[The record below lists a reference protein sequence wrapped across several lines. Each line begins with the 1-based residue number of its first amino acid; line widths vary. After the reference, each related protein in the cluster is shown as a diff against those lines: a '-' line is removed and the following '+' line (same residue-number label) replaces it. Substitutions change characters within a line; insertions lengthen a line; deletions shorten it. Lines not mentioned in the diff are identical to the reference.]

1 MGCQHAA
8 EALSEA
14 LSAGYSVVPED
25 LARYSA
31 SSARRRHMPLVRDY
45 GQAVCG
51 RRRDDALAAEGIREE
66 QRKFIK
72 YNHLVANLLIFHKV
86 VTMTK
91 ALEPLAADGLT
102 WDEEIVALFTPYQTS
117 LLNRFGRY
125 AMNRDRVPE
134 SLDSLQEFRMPPRPQ
149 TVPQAAGRCV
159 TIQRESLPGGVT
171 A

>member
-1 MGCQHAA
+1 
-8 EALSEA
+8 
-14 LSAGYSVVPED
+14 
-25 LARYSA
+25 
-31 SSARRRHMPLVRDY
+31 MPLVRDY

-51 RRRDDALAAEGIREE
+51 RGATTRWPPKAFGTSSAGSS
-66 QRKFIK
+66 
-72 YNHLVANLLIFHKV
+72 NTTTSSPTLLIFHKV

-91 ALEPLAADGLT
+91 ALERLAADGLT

-125 AMNRDRVPE
+125 AMNRGRVPE